1 MSDPDYYQTL
11 GVARDAS
18 NDEIKRAYR
27 ALARE
32 LHPDRNPGDAHAEA
46 RFKQVARAYEVLSD
60 PEKRA
65 RFDRFGSADSG
76 AGDPFGGGLGDIFS
90 AFFGGGSPFGGG
102 GGRASS
108 RATGEDL
115 EVVLDLDLVDAV
127 TGGGQAVT
135 VRTAQPCDTCEATG
149 AKPGTAAQTCGE
161 CRGTGQVRRIRE
173 SILGQMVSA
182 SPCGVCRGAGQVIP
196 DPCPDCMGQGRQ
208 ILEKEYTVDVPAGV
222 DTGSTLRLPG
232 RGAAGV
238 RGGGFGDLYVHVR
251 VKPHPD
257 FERDGDDL
265 VRVVKL
271 SIAQAS
277 LGCEIDIVTIEG
289 GVEMIEFPAGVQSS
303 TLFRVRGGGA
313 PRLKGR
319 GRGDLV
325 IEAVVETPRDLT
337 DEQEALLR
345 QLAELRGEA
354 VAAPEQGMLSR
365 LRSAFR

>member
-1 MSDPDYYQTL
+1 
-11 GVARDAS
+11 
-18 NDEIKRAYR
+18 
-27 ALARE
+27 
-32 LHPDRNPGDAHAEA
+32 
-46 RFKQVARAYEVLSD
+46 
-60 PEKRA
+60 
-65 RFDRFGSADSG
+65 
-76 AGDPFGGGLGDIFS
+76 
-90 AFFGGGSPFGGG
+90 
-102 GGRASS
+102 
-108 RATGEDL
+108 
-115 EVVLDLDLVDAV
+115 
-127 TGGGQAVT
+127 
-135 VRTAQPCDTCEATG
+135 
-149 AKPGTAAQTCGE
+149 
-161 CRGTGQVRRIRE
+161 
-173 SILGQMVSA
+173 
-182 SPCGVCRGAGQVIP
+182 
-196 DPCPDCMGQGRQ
+196 MGQGRQ